1 MACCTI
7 CLGVV
12 FHMDA
17 TPTVEEKGEYHLRL
31 LLALIVMLIGAAI
44 IIDSI
49 FLSKNYNAFQIIV
62 GLEMLAGS
70 YFIIS
75 KKFSGFKV
83 K

>member
-1 MACCTI
+1 
-7 CLGVV
+7 
-12 FHMDA
+12 MDTTKA
-17 TPTVEEKGEYHLRL
+17 VEGKGEYYLRL
-31 LLALIVMLIGAAI
+31 LLAGIVMLIGAAI

-75 KKFSGFKV
+75 KKFSGFNV
-83 K
+83 KQGNL